1 MGGKAP
7 HWSLIMS
14 KTKDKIEG
22 QYRIPC
28 GPMDIAADAICRR
41 SLRDRFDNLLDRL
54 TVEVNPQQ
62 PAPGKL
68 SKELEVSKDGEI
80 VAKKE
85 ETEEDRRKKLIDEGK
100 FRAEVHAEIKKYRE
114 DLQGNGKMLQDIS
127 GKYESI

>member
-1 MGGKAP
+1 
-7 HWSLIMS
+7 MS

-68 SKELEVSKDGEI
+68 SKELEVSEDGRI

>member
-1 MGGKAP
+1 
-7 HWSLIMS
+7 MS

-68 SKELEVSKDGEI
+68 SKEFEVSEDGEI

-85 ETEEDRRKKLIDEGK
+85 ETKEDRRKKLIDEGK
-100 FRAEVHAEIKKYRE
+100 FRAEVHTEIKKYRE